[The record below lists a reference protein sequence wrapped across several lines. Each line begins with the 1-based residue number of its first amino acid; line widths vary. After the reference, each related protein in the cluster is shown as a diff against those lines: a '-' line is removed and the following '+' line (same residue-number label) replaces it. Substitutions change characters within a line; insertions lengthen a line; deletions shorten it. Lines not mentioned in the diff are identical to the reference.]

1 MRFLVYILAQEL
13 SSGPSEQSFSGG
25 IHVSDPTWRIEHHQS
40 LGHIGHGRAES
51 FLAYAE
57 SFFEGRVALQNVGRI
72 KTMTCVGYRSGFN
85 KWLASIDLRDGR
97 Q

>member
-1 MRFLVYILAQEL
+1 MRFLVYILADEL
-13 SSGPSEQSFSGG
+13 SRGPSEQSFSGG
-25 IHVSDPTWRIEHHQS
+25 IHVSDAPLRIEPYQS

-51 FLAYAE
+51 FLAYAQ
-57 SFFEGRVALQNVGRI
+57 SFFEGRAALQNVGRI
-72 KTMTCVGYRSGFN
+72 KTMTCVSYRSGFN

>member
-1 MRFLVYILAQEL
+1 MRLLMDILAQEF
-13 SSGPSEQSFSGG
+13 SRGPSKQGFSSR
-25 IHVSDPTWRIEHHQS
+25 IHVSDAPSRIEHYQP

-57 SFFEGRVALQNVGRI
+57 SFFEGRAALQNVGRV
-72 KTMTCVGYRSGFN
+72 KTMSCVNYCSSFT
-85 KWLASIDLRDGR
+85 KWLAFIDLRDGR

>member
-1 MRFLVYILAQEL
+1 MRFLVYILGQKF
-13 SSGPSEQSFSGG
+13 SRGPSEQSFSGR
-25 IHVSDPTWRIEHHQS
+25 IHVSDPSLRIEHYQS

-57 SFFEGRVALQNVGRI
+57 SFFEGRAALQNVGRI
-72 KTMTCVGYRSGFN
+72 KTMTCVSYRSGFN
-85 KWLASIDLRDGR
+85 KWLAFIDLRDGR